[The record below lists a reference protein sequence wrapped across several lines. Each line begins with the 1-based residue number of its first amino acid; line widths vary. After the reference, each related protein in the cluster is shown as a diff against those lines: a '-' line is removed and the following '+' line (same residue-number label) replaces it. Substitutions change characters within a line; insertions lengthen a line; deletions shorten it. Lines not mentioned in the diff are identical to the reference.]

1 MSHKKARIPHTF
13 IQTRINN
20 GIQNALEK
28 TSKAAYQQGLNA
40 ARSDAATDKMEYS
53 IKIQKLRQDNENLN
67 SHVDALNAD
76 LTEAER
82 KLQQKEAHHKYQLD
96 KMESTIQHLEERLA
110 AREQLPVPFVNNG
123 FFIHNWRDG
132 GKWLSNMF
140 FSLIAFFAVTPIPS
154 ELLAV
159 LPEGFRTYLIAFCAF
174 CGLFSRFINQSK
186 GVQQWLSKS

>member
-40 ARSDAATDKMEYS
+40 ARNDAAADKIEYS
-53 IKIQKLRQDNENLN
+53 TKIQKLRHDNENLN
-67 SHVDALNAD
+67 SHLDALNAD

-96 KMESTIQHLEERLA
+96 KMESTIQHLEGTLKAQEH
-110 AREQLPVPFVNNG
+110 LPLPFVNNSL
-123 FFIHNWRDG
+123 FVHNWRDG

-140 FSLIAFFAVTPIPS
+140 FSLIAFFAVTPVPA

-159 LPEGFRTYLIAFCAF
+159 LPENTRMYVIAFCAF
-174 CGLFSRFINQSK
+174 CGLLSRFINQSH